1 MRERVPGEECRA
13 ALRRRNHPTLRPIQ
27 VRITGAMLPSEMVLA
42 GIEIAELPN
51 GDFPGPNL
59 RVGSGTIGTVFAQR

>member
-1 MRERVPGEECRA
+1 
-13 ALRRRNHPTLRPIQ
+13 
-27 VRITGAMLPSEMVLA
+27 MLPSEMVLA